1 MLVVVTLVAGRLDLL
16 EQIDLIGALKE
27 DAIAPN
33 ALIVTRDRVNLD
45 RCLRIMG
52 KYVSFADREG

>member
-52 KYVSFADREG
+52 NYVNFADREG